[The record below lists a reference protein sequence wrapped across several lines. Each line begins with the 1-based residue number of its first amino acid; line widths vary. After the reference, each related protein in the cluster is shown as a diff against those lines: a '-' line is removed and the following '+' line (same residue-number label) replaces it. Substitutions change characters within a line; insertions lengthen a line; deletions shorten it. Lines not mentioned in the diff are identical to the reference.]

1 MNKFRE
7 KGNDA
12 FKKKNYL
19 SAWEI
24 YTEGLSETPTDPFL
38 WCNRAFV
45 NIKLEIFELGYM
57 DALKAHNLL
66 TSNTLPYSDSPFSVQ
81 LLKDINL
88 QTLFI
93 KTFKRMADSIALFG
107 IPQRAT
113 TILETLLSHSVY
125 SKFITKNIDKQ
136 NFINDLENYKRKSIK
151 SPISTINITRQEHL
165 EKILDMGS
173 SNFDYPWDKKRQ
185 ENRCSDKN
193 IKILQKELTPYLRY
207 IPEGTAIWNEK
218 VFLVVHPY
226 TIPRCHHCARR
237 IRGENREHLKA
248 PPNFKCENTN
258 CNEIFCS
265 RNCYK
270 LANSQYHVPLCGKN
284 LQSIL
289 SLIRQ
294 GKSGNN
300 DKNPLMLLKLF
311 AMAKIQNISPL
322 NISIL
327 KYLTQFHPTKF
338 SSSIINTSTTFPA
351 IFFDYY
357 LETLNL
363 LDISLYDIK
372 YDFWIYVTL
381 FNILRVNVFGSPGY
395 LCLYRFMSLINHSCL
410 FNTIPHHAT
419 SNDEDRILD
428 DYNNDNEVSENN
440 MVMITSRDIQQG
452 EQILST
458 YCDPNINKVQR
469 GMVLIP
475 TYGFEC
481 DCEKCKNEDP
491 SDMTSLYSIPLWL
504 IKTSEE

>member
-1 MNKFRE
+1 
-7 KGNDA
+7 
-12 FKKKNYL
+12 
-19 SAWEI
+19 
-24 YTEGLSETPTDPFL
+24 
-38 WCNRAFV
+38 
-45 NIKLEIFELGYM
+45 
-57 DALKAHNLL
+57 
-66 TSNTLPYSDSPFSVQ
+66 
-81 LLKDINL
+81 
-88 QTLFI
+88 
-93 KTFKRMADSIALFG
+93 
-107 IPQRAT
+107 
-113 TILETLLSHSVY
+113 
-125 SKFITKNIDKQ
+125 
-136 NFINDLENYKRKSIK
+136 
-151 SPISTINITRQEHL
+151 
-165 EKILDMGS
+165 MGS

-193 IKILQKELTPYLRY
+193 IKILQKELTPYLRCNVSVGRVLLNNNNY
-207 IPEGTAIWNEK
+207 DKNTSCQIGIFAEEDIPEGTAIWNEK

-237 IRGENREHLKA
+237 IRGENREHPKA

-284 LQSIL
+284 LQTIL

-322 NISIL
+322 NISTL

-338 SSSIINTSTTFPA
+338 SSPSIINTSATFPA

-363 LDISLYDIK
+363 LDISPYDMK

-395 LCLYRFMSLINHSCL
+395 LCLYIFMSLINHSCL

-428 DYNNDNEVSENN
+428 NYNSDNEVNENN

-452 EQILST
+452 EQIFST

-469 GMVLIP
+469 GMILIP

-491 SDMTSLYSIPLWL
+491 SEMTSLYSIPLWL